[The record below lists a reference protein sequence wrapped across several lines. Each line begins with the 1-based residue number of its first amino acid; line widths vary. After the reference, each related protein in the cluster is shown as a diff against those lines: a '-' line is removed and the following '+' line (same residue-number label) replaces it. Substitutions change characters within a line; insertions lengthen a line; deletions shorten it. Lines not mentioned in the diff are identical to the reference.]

1 MHETQITQTIIIILD
16 VTCFSARVRFYVTN
30 LNNTIQQ
37 SNVLSIAGSCQER
50 CYPVSDLLCH
60 ALRTHAIVLQE
71 QLDTTYKPGAKDR
84 DNSWRNRCYNPP
96 FFPGIHKCL
105 EAYIPLTENF

>member
-1 MHETQITQTIIIILD
+1 MHETQIVQTIMIILD
-16 VTCFSARVRFYVTN
+16 VTFFSARVRFIVTN

-37 SNVLSIAGSCQER
+37 SNVVSIAGSCEER

-71 QLDTTYKPGAKDR
+71 QLDTTYKPGVKDR
-84 DNSWRNRCYNPP
+84 DNS
-96 FFPGIHKCL
+96 F
-105 EAYIPLTENF
+105 EEQ